1 MLYNIVQTPIVL
13 CLLTLDIDNSV
24 SSLFLKTLD
33 QERLESLDSFEE
45 KGGSNM
51 YVAILIVSIVTLLC
65 WSCCRTSGRVAQ
77 WEEDNLGVRRS

>member
-33 QERLESLDSFEE
+33 QERLESLDSCGE
-45 KGGSNM
+45 K
-51 YVAILIVSIVTLLC
+51 AAE
-65 WSCCRTSGRVAQ
+65 RK
-77 WEEDNLGVRRS
+77 EDQTCGWLP